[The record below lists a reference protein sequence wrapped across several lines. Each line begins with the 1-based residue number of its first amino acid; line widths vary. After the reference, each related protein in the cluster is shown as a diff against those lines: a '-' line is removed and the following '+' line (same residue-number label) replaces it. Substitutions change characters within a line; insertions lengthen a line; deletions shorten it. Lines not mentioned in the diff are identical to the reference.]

1 MQSAPRFTLLRAAL
15 VSGLLMAGA
24 TVTQA
29 ATLNLIPPNNGI
41 YPDLQSFNGALNYS
55 YVAVCG
61 KTSGTQTGVCNGTYT
76 VPRWDLSYG
85 KLTYTSTT
93 LLLKAPSNAS
103 PVNVTS
109 DNYSLTAILGFNGTG
124 TAISGIL
131 ASDPWTGD
139 ALYTSA
145 LAALG
150 NTATPGYL
158 GLNLV
163 SGTPTNA
170 TAAPFNMAF
179 NFGYGGTEAAGIFEF
194 VFNNVTG
201 NFASVGQVGGVIL
214 STTALVHALLPAGGA
229 IETWD
234 SKGINFWKTNF
245 SASNA
250 LSDTF
255 VPVPAAAW
263 MFGSAMAV
271 MGLVRRR
278 RAAPR
283 GQTLA

>member
-24 TVTQA
+24 AATQA
-29 ATLNLIPPNNGI
+29 ATLNLIPPNNGT
-41 YPDLQSFNGALNYS
+41 YPDLQSFNGTLNYS
-55 YVAVCG
+55 YVAVCA
-61 KTSGTQTGVCNGTYT
+61 KTNGTTGVCGGTYT
-76 VPRWDLSYG
+76 IPRWDLSYG

-93 LLLKAPSNAS
+93 LLLKAPSNSSA
-103 PVNVTS
+103 VNVTS
-109 DNYSLTAILGFNGTG
+109 DNYSLTVILGFDATG
-124 TAISGIL
+124 TALSGIL

-163 SGTPTNA
+163 SGAPTNA

-179 NFGYGGTEAAGIFEF
+179 NFGYGGTEAAGTFEF

-201 NFASVGQVGGVIL
+201 NFASVGQVGGVII

-234 SKGINFWKTNF
+234 SKGISFWKTNF

-250 LSDTF
+250 LTDTF

-278 RAAPR
+278 RQAAPR
-283 GQTLA
+283 DQALA